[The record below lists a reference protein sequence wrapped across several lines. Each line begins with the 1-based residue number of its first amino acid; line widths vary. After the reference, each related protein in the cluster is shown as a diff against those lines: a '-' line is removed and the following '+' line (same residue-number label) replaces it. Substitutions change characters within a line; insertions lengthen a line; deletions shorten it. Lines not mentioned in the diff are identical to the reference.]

1 MNAHNTPEQN
11 ETFRRAWNATNARWT
26 AQQNQP
32 TRTQKMEDQRP
43 NHDSTAGEI
52 IDFYDSHLNGP
63 TLKELADM
71 TGRSIPYLKGLLM
84 HPGKVK
90 A

>member
-1 MNAHNTPEQN
+1 MESQK
-11 ETFRRAWNATNARWT
+11 
-26 AQQNQP
+26 P
-32 TRTQKMEDQRP
+32 TY
-43 NHDSTAGEI
+43 DSTADEI

-71 TGRSIPYLKGLLM
+71 TGRSIPYLKDLLM

>member
-1 MNAHNTPEQN
+1 MN
-11 ETFRRAWNATNARWT
+11 
-26 AQQNQP
+26 
-32 TRTQKMEDQRP
+32 DQRP
-43 NHDSTAGEI
+43 NHDSTAEEI
-52 IDFYDSHLNGP
+52 IDFYDSHLNDP
-63 TLKELADM
+63 TLKELAEM